1 MLASVYLPRSSS
13 SDCCSFFSLAT
24 RSWYSCV
31 SLGGGDAE
39 AGLPAGVGD
48 IWGWSGGIVPAG
60 TTVEAACTGAGD
72 DILAEPSINL
82 TLARSSARSASAP
95 INCSAALFASVITDV
110 TL

>member
-1 MLASVYLPRSSS
+1 MLASVYLPCSSS

-48 IWGWSGGIVPAG
+48 IWGCSGGIVPVG
-60 TTVEAACTGAGD
+60 VTVEAACTGAGD
-72 DILAEPSINL
+72 DIPAEPSINF
-82 TLARSSARSASAP
+82 TLARCSARSASAP
-95 INCSAALFASVITDV
+95 VNCSAVLLASVFKEL